1 VSTSTDSPPARP
13 RRDRRP
19 VPPLVFLLVLALAAL
34 GVWWKVLDDAGARE
48 DAAQAAC
55 ETAAAA
61 PPSLD
66 PSTVTVRVYN
76 ASDLAGKAQ
85 EVADQLTQ
93 RGFVVDEIANDPTDR
108 EVPGPGEIRHGARG
122 TDAARYLALFLP
134 GAGSFQDTRAD
145 ARIDLVIGPDFP
157 GLASPDDVAATLE
170 PIASAEAAC

>member
-1 VSTSTDSPPARP
+1 MSTSTDSPPARP

-66 PSTVTVRVYN
+66 PGTVTVRVYN

>member
-1 VSTSTDSPPARP
+1 MSTSTDSPPARP

-48 DAAQAAC
+48 DAAEAAC
-55 ETAAAA
+55 ATAADA

-66 PSTVTVRVYN
+66 PGTVTVRVYN
-76 ASDLAGKAQ
+76 ASDIAGRAQ

-93 RGFVVDEIANDPTDR
+93 RGFVVDEVANDPTDR
-108 EVPGPGEIRHGARG
+108 EVVGPGEIRHGARG

-145 ARIDLVIGPDFP
+145 ARIDLVLGPDFP
-157 GLASPDDVAATLE
+157 GLASPDDVAATLS